1 MSLTL
6 KNLNPMSFG
15 KKRLAIALSGTA
27 AAAVAMGLMFYHGT
41 KQTVELNLDGQK
53 QVVRTHAATI
63 DDIFKELK
71 IRVKSEDYLYP
82 SGNSKVKDDL
92 KVVWEPS
99 HKMWITENGTEK
111 QVASTVDT
119 VEELLKEQRL
129 NLTGYDKVTP
139 SLDTK
144 LHSKIKIS
152 IERAFP
158 LKLVVGG
165 NHRQVWSTSTTVAD
179 FLRQQGVKLNKL
191 DRVEPGLGEDVKAG
205 IAINVIRVEKVTD
218 VVEEPVEF
226 EVITK
231 KDSSLVKGKEKLIS
245 AGKNGLVS
253 RQYTVVKE
261 NGKEINRQLL
271 SETMIERKE
280 DKVVAIGTK
289 SLATNVLLGEKGGR
303 ELFVSSTAYT
313 AGCNGCSGITATG
326 INLRSN
332 PGAKIIAV
340 DPGVIPLGSKVFV
353 EGYGYAIAGDTGGAI
368 KGHKID
374 VFFSS
379 TSQAYRWGRKKVKIT
394 VMD

>member
-1 MSLTL
+1 
-6 KNLNPMSFG
+6 
-15 KKRLAIALSGTA
+15 
-27 AAAVAMGLMFYHGT
+27 MFYHGT